1 MKKGMGKEAEEC
13 RRGGRGEGGD
23 KEMEGRRKKER
34 KVGSAR
40 FFLDNLYF
48 EENRERGK
56 KEWLPMELNPCPL
69 NLRDSG
75 DGLE

>member
-1 MKKGMGKEAEEC
+1 MKKRMGKEAEER
-13 RRGGRGEGGD
+13 RRGRRGGD

-69 NLRDSG
+69 KLRDSG
-75 DGLE
+75 DSLE